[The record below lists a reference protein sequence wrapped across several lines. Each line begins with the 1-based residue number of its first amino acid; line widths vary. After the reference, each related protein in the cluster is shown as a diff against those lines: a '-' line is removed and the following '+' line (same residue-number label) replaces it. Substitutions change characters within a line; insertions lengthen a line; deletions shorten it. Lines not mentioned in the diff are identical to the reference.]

1 MLVHRAQSSAQ
12 TLKPASHVREKSAAT
27 GEGDL
32 RQGLIALGPELFG
45 RALRMSRSPSI
56 AEDLVQDTVERAI
69 RFESHY
75 QPGTNLRAWVHQIL
89 FSVFVTRCRRSR
101 RERNALD
108 VLSTDPC
115 AWTLPDAAAEMR
127 ALSPGVARALG
138 TLPASF
144 QQAVVLVDLE
154 ELSYKDAA
162 ARLGVPVGTVM
173 SRLHRGRKMLAE
185 AIRGAAS
192 AAARE
197 DGAAARDDGG
207 AGQQGA
213 MAEAA

>member
-1 MLVHRAQSSAQ
+1 MLVHRAQS
-12 TLKPASHVREKSAAT
+12 PARTHNAGTHVRHAGSA
-27 GEGDL
+27 GRESDL
-32 RQGLIALGPELFG
+32 RQGLVEIAPELFG

-115 AWTLPDAAAEMR
+115 AWTSPDGAAEMR
-127 ALSPGVARALG
+127 ALSPGVARALA
-138 TLPASF
+138 TLPQNF
-144 QQAVVLVDLE
+144 RDAVVLVDLD

-173 SRLHRGRKMLAE
+173 SRLHRGRRMLAE
-185 AIRGAAS
+185 AIRSAGALGDRGAG
-192 AAARE
+192 
-197 DGAAARDDGG
+197 DGAGEARRDV
-207 AGQQGA
+207 AV
-213 MAEAA
+213 AEAA